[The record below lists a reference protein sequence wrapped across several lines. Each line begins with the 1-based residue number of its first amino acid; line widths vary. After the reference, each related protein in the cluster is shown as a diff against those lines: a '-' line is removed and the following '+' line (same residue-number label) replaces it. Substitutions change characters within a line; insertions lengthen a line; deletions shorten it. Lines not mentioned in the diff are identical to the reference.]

1 MRTDITITAAYN
13 NAKST
18 ATELESIASDL
29 IRLANLEYENI
40 LASLCN
46 VWQGENSERFV
57 KKGRVVK
64 EQLLNT
70 AKNIRGAAAELLKDA
85 KTTYNAEMRAL
96 EIVREEEKRLLLEK
110 EEAAEKAK
118 GSAGN
123 FGGGGG
129 GSR

>member
-1 MRTDITITAAYN
+1 MQTDITITAVYN

-64 EQLLNT
+64 DQLLNT

-96 EIVREEEKRLLLEK
+96 EIAREKEKRLLLEK

-118 GSAGN
+118 GSAGS